1 MGKKQYKIKDNSI
14 KLFGNNNNNSS
25 NNDNDDKV

>member
-14 KLFGNNNNNSS
+14 KLFGNNNNSS
-25 NNDNDDKV
+25 NNDNDVKV